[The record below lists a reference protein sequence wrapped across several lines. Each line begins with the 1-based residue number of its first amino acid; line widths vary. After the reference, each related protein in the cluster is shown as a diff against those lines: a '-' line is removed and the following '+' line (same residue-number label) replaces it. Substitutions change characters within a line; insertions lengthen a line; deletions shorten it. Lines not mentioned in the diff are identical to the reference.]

1 MAKFVTVKVSENLN
15 LIQSM
20 STQRNQQLGW
30 FVFSKVIECL
40 EQSIRKQIDCKRI
53 NIEYQ
58 IQMNWVQNIRTEMR
72 KYKAVKCFE
81 T

>member
-1 MAKFVTVKVSENLN
+1 
-15 LIQSM
+15 M
-20 STQRNQQLGW
+20 STQWNQQLGW

-58 IQMNWVQNIRTEMR
+58 IQMNWVQNIQTEMR
-72 KYKAVKCFE
+72 KYKLSNVLKHNQVKLVLAVFVSS
-81 T
+81 